1 MLTALRYMLPL
12 TLAGTAL
19 ALPSVAMADA
29 LVVRTSGPS
38 AATYPVG
45 RRLPPSERIVL
56 RAGDRVTIVGE
67 GPSRTLSGPGNFPV
81 RAASASNSGSANT
94 LSRYLNASSASI
106 GRTGAVRARPPAPYA
121 RNLWTIDATGGG
133 PRCIVS
139 TDNVMLSRGDMQGA
153 GTLTI
158 ATGEATAH
166 NAQLTFTDAQHF
178 QAWPKETL
186 PIQAGTQYRVTS
198 GDAANPN
205 VISFIVLPEAPQNP
219 EAAADALAANGCMAQ
234 LADLGEELVTSGN
247 AP

>member
-1 MLTALRYMLPL
+1 MKIMRYLLPL
-12 TLAGTAL
+12 TCTAI
-19 ALPSVAMADA
+19 AATLPTIAHADA

-45 RRLPPSERIVL
+45 RRLPPNERIVL

-81 RAASASNSGSANT
+81 RAASASNTSNANT

-133 PRCIVS
+133 PRCVVG

-153 GTLTI
+153 GTMTI
-158 ATGEATAH
+158 TTDAPTAQ
-166 NAQLTFTDAQHF
+166 NAQLTFTDAQHL
-178 QAWPKETL
+178 QAWPKATL
-186 PIQAGTQYRVTS
+186 PIQAGTQYRVT
-198 GDAANPN
+198 GGNAASAN
-205 VISFIVLPEAPQNP
+205 VISFTVLPQAPQNP